1 METKALS
8 WEKLFQK
15 VGLSKYEA
23 KIYISLAVRGSSEAK
38 GLSTT
43 SGVPRTKVYDT
54 LKKLVERGLV
64 VEIPGEPQQFDITSP
79 ADAFK
84 ILVDNMKDMLSE
96 KVTSLVELENAI
108 AVLKQIHVRRQSTKP
123 TVSQLGDVWFIG
135 GRSEAL
141 HKIREMLSKAR
152 RSVDV
157 TTTENGL
164 ILFYRAFNKL
174 LDKLEKRNIKIRMKT
189 QIGRTNKALVRELKY
204 AYEIKH
210 LDVPTPMLFICTD
223 EHELLL
229 IKLKPDN
236 FNAEAGQDFGF
247 FSQNRTLCTFFS
259 SLYGFN
265 EK

>member
-38 GLSTT
+38 GLSTI

-64 VEIPGEPQQFDITSP
+64 VEIPEKPQHFDITSP

-108 AVLKQIHVRRQSTKP
+108 EVLKQIHVRSKP
-123 TVSQLGDVWFIG
+123 KKQ
-135 GRSEAL
+135 
-141 HKIREMLSKAR
+141 
-152 RSVDV
+152 
-157 TTTENGL
+157 
-164 ILFYRAFNKL
+164 
-174 LDKLEKRNIKIRMKT
+174 
-189 QIGRTNKALVRELKY
+189 
-204 AYEIKH
+204 
-210 LDVPTPMLFICTD
+210 
-223 EHELLL
+223 
-229 IKLKPDN
+229 
-236 FNAEAGQDFGF
+236 
-247 FSQNRTLCTFFS
+247 
-259 SLYGFN
+259 
-265 EK
+265 